1 LNRDTELIA
10 RMAVAQPKQMA
21 VQATRFIANGIA
33 AFLISPTLTAW
44 AVLLPVPLTMFISIY
59 ALKVTRAQDRK
70 SGRVGDKAASST
82 IEVFKEL
89 STVRQF
95 GMEGEELHKFI
106 ETATWRNQ
114 LERRLKVTSMHTRY
128 YMTQALQ
135 YGMLINTFMG
145 VRLVYL
151 GQITANRLLMC
162 VINLQVLSFTS
173 RTLTDQLPELMLVV
187 EPLDR
192 LATLL
197 DSTPS
202 IEPKPETYMLTG
214 SDKPT
219 EALGLRPE
227 TFSGHFK
234 FEEVHFAYPT
244 ELQKRVLN
252 GISFEV
258 QPGQKVALVGSAG
271 CGKST
276 CLQLVQRFYDPHQGH
291 VLLDGHPLEKYDLHY
306 LRAHIGVVAQD
317 NVLFTASIYDNITYG
332 MGHSGLPEA
341 TEEMVKAACDAAN
354 ATEFIMEFPN
364 RFATMVGDSGGIKL
378 SGGQKQRIAIA
389 RAIIRSPPILL
400 LDEATSALDSVN
412 EKVVQ
417 KALDKM
423 LKQHNGVALVIA
435 HRLTT
440 IKNCDN
446 IIVIDKGK
454 KVEEGTHGELMQATV
469 EFEEPEPDAE
479 GSESDGASK
488 AKPKDKGKVVA
499 GYFHHLWDTQM
510 GEKTTGSVEV
520 LRSASLEELDQ
531 GVVALQ
537 RAVDEARTELSQ
549 WETVAKA
556 KAPETTQQTSM
567 GPPSNTGS

>member
-1 LNRDTELIA
+1 
-10 RMAVAQPKQMA
+10 
-21 VQATRFIANGIA
+21 
-33 AFLISPTLTAW
+33 
-44 AVLLPVPLTMFISIY
+44 
-59 ALKVTRAQDRK
+59 
-70 SGRVGDKAASST
+70 
-82 IEVFKEL
+82 
-89 STVRQF
+89 
-95 GMEGEELHKFI
+95 
-106 ETATWRNQ
+106 
-114 LERRLKVTSMHTRY
+114 
-128 YMTQALQ
+128 
-135 YGMLINTFMG
+135 
-145 VRLVYL
+145 
-151 GQITANRLLMC
+151 
-162 VINLQVLSFTS
+162 
-173 RTLTDQLPELMLVV
+173 
-187 EPLDR
+187 
-192 LATLL
+192 
-197 DSTPS
+197 
-202 IEPKPETYMLTG
+202 
-214 SDKPT
+214 
-219 EALGLRPE
+219 
-227 TFSGHFK
+227 
-234 FEEVHFAYPT
+234 
-244 ELQKRVLN
+244 
-252 GISFEV
+252 
-258 QPGQKVALVGSAG
+258 
-271 CGKST
+271 
-276 CLQLVQRFYDPHQGH
+276 
-291 VLLDGHPLEKYDLHY
+291 
-306 LRAHIGVVAQD
+306 
-317 NVLFTASIYDNITYG
+317 
-332 MGHSGLPEA
+332 
-341 TEEMVKAACDAAN
+341 
-354 ATEFIMEFPN
+354 
-364 RFATMVGDSGGIKL
+364 MVGDSGGIKL